1 MWSANIN
8 QMKITIIIST
18 IILAWAVTAIILIRR
33 NRRNTERIK
42 FLSDAIAGG
51 DFSFTFMEQ
60 GRGRRDRA
68 TAESLNRIRDMLNRT
83 RQETIDKERYYA
95 QVLESVHTGIVA
107 FDEKGFVTQ
116 TNKAAA
122 ALFGLPVLTHIRQ
135 LDQVSGGLADTLL
148 VSAAGDVRTVTLH
161 DGNSPRQLSI
171 QVSQSR
177 IHDRNIRILA
187 VNDIHN
193 ELDNKE
199 IDSWV
204 SLTRVLTH
212 EIMNAVSPIT
222 SLSESLRELV
232 PDKTSELYK
241 GLDVIHST
249 GTGIEGFVESYR
261 QFTHI
266 PTPSPSLFYVRDL
279 VERAVQLVQSVSE
292 NARIGFRWSV
302 EPGDMLLHADENLVG
317 RVLNN
322 LLKNAVE
329 AIGEGRDGWVEVRA
343 FLSEREDVIVEVSD
357 SGAPIPPEVE
367 ERVFI
372 PFFTT
377 KTGGS
382 GIGLSISRQIMRL
395 SGGTLTLRT
404 RPHTTF
410 VMTFGG

>member
-1 MWSANIN
+1 MIV
-8 QMKITIIIST
+8 ITIIIT
-18 IILAWAVTAIILIRR
+18 IAWALTTWLLIRR
-33 NRRNTERIK
+33 NRRNMNRIK
-42 FLSDAIAGG
+42 FLSEAVAGG
-51 DFSFTFMEQ
+51 DFSFTFPEQ
-60 GRGRRDRA
+60 KRRRSDRVF
-68 TAESLNRIRDMLNRT
+68 AESLNRIREMLGKA

-95 QVLESVHTGIVA
+95 QILENVRTGIVA
-107 FDEKGFVTQ
+107 YDEQGFVTQ
-116 TNKAAA
+116 TNSAAA
-122 ALFGLPVLTHIRQ
+122 SLFGLPVLTHIRQ
-135 LDQVSGGLADTLL
+135 LDRVSVGLADMLL
-148 VSAAGDVRTVTLH
+148 VAATGDTRTLTLH
-161 DGNSPRQLSI
+161 DGESTRQLSL

-177 IHDRNIRILA
+177 IRDRNLRILV

-199 IDSWV
+199 IDSWI

-212 EIMNAVSPIT
+212 EIMNSVSPIT

-266 PTPSPSLFYVRDL
+266 PTPSPSLFYVRGL
-279 VERAVQLVQSVSE
+279 VERSVRLVQGGPEHV
-292 NARIGFRWSV
+292 RIDFRWSV
-302 EPGDMLLHADENLVG
+302 EPEDMLLHADENLIG

-329 AIGEGRDGWVEVRA
+329 AIGEESDGCVEISA
-343 FLSEREDVIVEVSD
+343 FLNEREDVVIEVTD
-357 SGAPIPPEVE
+357 SGGPIPPEVE
-367 ERVFI
+367 KRIFI

-377 KTGGS
+377 KTDGS

-404 RPHTTF
+404 KPHTTF
-410 VMTFGG
+410 TMTFGG

>member
-1 MWSANIN
+1 MT
-8 QMKITIIIST
+8 MIIIG
-18 IILAWAVTAIILIRR
+18 IVFAWAITTWLLIQR
-33 NRRNTERIK
+33 NQRNMNRIK
-42 FLSDAIAGG
+42 FLSEAVAGG
-51 DFSFTFMEQ
+51 DFSFIFPEDD
-60 GRGRRDRA
+60 RRRTDHIM
-68 TAESLNRIRDMLNRT
+68 AESLNRIREMLGKA

-95 QVLESVHTGIVA
+95 QILENVRTGIVA
-107 FDEKGFVTQ
+107 YDEQGFVMQ
-116 TNKAAA
+116 TNEVAAK
-122 ALFGLPVLTHIRQ
+122 LFGLPVLTHIRQ
-135 LDQVSGGLADTLL
+135 LDRVSDGLADMLL
-148 VSAAGDVRTVTLH
+148 VAAAGDTRTLTLH
-161 DGNSPRQLSI
+161 DGESTRQLSL

-177 IHDRNIRILA
+177 IRDRNLRILV

-199 IDSWV
+199 IDSWI

-212 EIMNAVSPIT
+212 EIMNSVSPIT

-266 PTPSPSLFYVRDL
+266 PTPSPSLFYVRGL
-279 VERAVQLVQSVSE
+279 VERSVRLVQGGPEHV
-292 NARIGFRWSV
+292 RIDFRWSV
-302 EPGDMLLHADENLVG
+302 EPEDMLLHADENLVG

-329 AIGEGRDGWVEVRA
+329 AIGEESDGCVEIRA
-343 FLSEREDVIVEVSD
+343 FLNEREDVVIEVTD
-357 SGAPIPPEVE
+357 SGGPIPPEVE
-367 ERVFI
+367 KRIFI

-377 KTGGS
+377 KTDGS

-404 RPHTTF
+404 KPHTTF
-410 VMTFGG
+410 TMTFGG

>member
-1 MWSANIN
+1 MT
-8 QMKITIIIST
+8 TIII
-18 IILAWAVTAIILIRR
+18 IGIVIAWTVTTWLLIRR
-33 NRRNTERIK
+33 NRRNMNRIK
-42 FLSDAIAGG
+42 FLSEAVAGG
-51 DFSFTFMEQ
+51 DFSFIFPEDD
-60 GRGRRDRA
+60 RRRTDHIM
-68 TAESLNRIRDMLNRT
+68 AESLNRIREMLGKA

-95 QVLESVHTGIVA
+95 QILENVRTGIVA
-107 FDEKGFVTQ
+107 YDEQGFVMQ
-116 TNKAAA
+116 TNEVAAK
-122 ALFGLPVLTHIRQ
+122 LFGLPVLTHIRQ
-135 LDQVSGGLADTLL
+135 LDRVSDGLADMLL
-148 VSAAGDVRTVTLH
+148 VAAAGDTRTLTLH
-161 DGNSPRQLSI
+161 DGESTRQLSL

-177 IHDRNIRILA
+177 IRDRNLRILV

-199 IDSWV
+199 IDSWI

-212 EIMNAVSPIT
+212 EIMNSVSPIT

-266 PTPSPSLFYVRDL
+266 PTPSPSLFYVRGL
-279 VERAVQLVQSVSE
+279 VERSVRLVQGGPEHV
-292 NARIGFRWSV
+292 RIDFRWSV
-302 EPGDMLLHADENLVG
+302 EPEDMLLHADENLVG

-329 AIGEGRDGWVEVRA
+329 AIGEESDGCVEIRA
-343 FLSEREDVIVEVSD
+343 FLNEREDVVIEVTD
-357 SGAPIPPEVE
+357 SGGPIPPEVE
-367 ERVFI
+367 KRIFI

-377 KTGGS
+377 KTDGS

-404 RPHTTF
+404 KPHTTF
-410 VMTFGG
+410 TMTFGG

>member
-1 MWSANIN
+1 MVI
-8 QMKITIIIST
+8 ITIIIT
-18 IILAWAVTAIILIRR
+18 LAWLITAVILIRR
-33 NRRNTERIK
+33 NRRHIK
-42 FLSDAIAGG
+42 RLQFLSDAIAGG
-51 DFSFTFMEQ
+51 DFSFTFLEQ
-60 GRGRRDRA
+60 GRWRSDRA

-83 RQETIDKERYYA
+83 RLETIDKERYYA
-95 QVLESVHTGIVA
+95 QILESVRTGIVA

-116 TNKAAA
+116 TNQASA

-135 LDQVSGGLADTLL
+135 LDQVSNGLADTLL
-148 VSAAGDVRTVTLH
+148 VSVAGDVRTVTLH
-161 DGNSPRQLSI
+161 DGESTRQLSI

-177 IHDRNIRILA
+177 IRDRNIRILA

-212 EIMNAVSPIT
+212 EIMNSVSPIT

-232 PDKTSELYK
+232 PDKSSELYK

-249 GTGIEGFVESYR
+249 GIGIEGFVESYR

-266 PTPSPSLFYVRDL
+266 PTPSPSLFYVHGL
-279 VERAVQLVQSVSE
+279 VERTVRLAQGLPE
-292 NARIGFRWSV
+292 NQRIDFRWSAV
-302 EPGDMLLHADENLVG
+302 PEDMLLYADENLVG

-329 AIGEGRDGWVEVRA
+329 AIGEGSDGWVKVNS
-343 FLSEREDVIVEVSD
+343 FLNEREDVIIEVSN
-357 SGAPIPPEVE
+357 SGEPIPPEVE
-367 ERVFI
+367 ERIFI

-377 KTGGS
+377 KAGGS

-404 RPHTTF
+404 RPNTTF
-410 VMTFGG
+410 IMTFGG

>member
-1 MWSANIN
+1 M
-8 QMKITIIIST
+8 MTMIIIG
-18 IILAWAVTAIILIRR
+18 IVFAWAITTWLLIQR
-33 NRRNTERIK
+33 NQRNMNRIK
-42 FLSDAIAGG
+42 FLSEAVAGG
-51 DFSFTFMEQ
+51 DFSFTFPEQ
-60 GRGRRDRA
+60 KLRRSDRVL
-68 TAESLNRIRDMLNRT
+68 AESLNRIREMLGKA

-95 QVLESVHTGIVA
+95 QILENVRTGIVA
-107 FDEKGFVTQ
+107 YDEQGFVMQ
-116 TNKAAA
+116 TNEVAAK
-122 ALFGLPVLTHIRQ
+122 LFGLPVLTHIRQ
-135 LDQVSGGLADTLL
+135 LDRVCDGLADMLL
-148 VSAAGDVRTVTLH
+148 VAAAGDTRTLTLH
-161 DGNSPRQLSI
+161 DGESTRQLSL

-177 IHDRNIRILA
+177 IRDRNLRILV

-199 IDSWV
+199 IDSWI

-212 EIMNAVSPIT
+212 EIMNSVSPIT

-266 PTPSPSLFYVRDL
+266 PTPSPSLFYVRGL
-279 VERAVQLVQSVSE
+279 VERSVRLVQGGPEHV
-292 NARIGFRWSV
+292 RIDFRWSV
-302 EPGDMLLHADENLVG
+302 EPEDMLLHADENLVG

-329 AIGEGRDGWVEVRA
+329 AIGEESDGCVEISA
-343 FLSEREDVIVEVSD
+343 FLNEREDVVIEVTD
-357 SGAPIPPEVE
+357 SGGPIPPEVE
-367 ERVFI
+367 KRIFI

-377 KTGGS
+377 KTDGS

-404 RPHTTF
+404 KPHTTF
-410 VMTFGG
+410 TMTFGG

>member
-1 MWSANIN
+1 MI
-8 QMKITIIIST
+8 ITITVII
-18 IILAWAVTAIILIRR
+18 AWLITAVILIRR
-33 NRRNTERIK
+33 NRRHIK
-42 FLSDAIAGG
+42 RLQFLSDAIAGG
-51 DFSFTFMEQ
+51 DFSFTFPEQ
-60 GRGRRDRA
+60 GRWRRDRA

-95 QVLESVHTGIVA
+95 QILESVHTGIVA

-135 LDQVSGGLADTLL
+135 LDQVSNGLADTLL
-148 VSAAGDVRTVTLH
+148 LSAAGDNHTLTIH
-161 DGNSPRQLSI
+161 DGESLRQLSI

-177 IHDRNIRILA
+177 IRDRNIRILA

-266 PTPSPSLFYVRDL
+266 PSPSPSLFYVRGL
-279 VERAVQLVQSVSE
+279 VDRAVRLAQGLPE
-292 NARIGFRWSV
+292 NHRIEFRWSAV
-302 EPGDMLLHADENLVG
+302 PEDMLLHADENLVG

-343 FLSEREDVIVEVSD
+343 FLNEREDVIIEVSD
-357 SGAPIPPEVE
+357 SGGLISPEVE
-367 ERVFI
+367 ERIFI

-404 RPHTTF
+404 RPNTTF